1 MDERK
6 KIQAKNAVKTAAVI
20 PPIIALAAVAQA
32 LAPLHATIRVANGL
46 NKTKKRKGDLTKK
59 DLAEAAK
66 WWSKIVLLSGG
77 AAALDMVNYR
87 IKENK
92 KNLEKYD
99 RPIREKAE
107 AVQRAK
113 EEAERKKYEEEQ
125 QRQRDAESKKRH
137 EEWKAAVAAATTPE
151 KLHETG
157 VDSLLKLIEF
167 SPSFFSTG
175 VHLITGTYLAKRDG
189 DLVKN
194 PCTGKELYF
203 NGKPM
208 TMSDFERMYGRRVTF
223 LGDIVIL
230 HTNSPYDKMA
240 EFNYNKVLQLQN
252 DNDFA
257 NAVLLLKIPA
267 LQGDVVAAAVDD
279 RYKKEYQKQKQD
291 KLDNFAA
298 LVQQHIETNNR

>member
-66 WWSKIVLLSGG
+66 WWSRIVLLTG
-77 AAALDMVNYR
+77 AAEAVDMICDR
-87 IKENK
+87 IESNKEN
-92 KNLEKYD
+92 LEEYD

-107 AVQRAK
+107 AMQRAK
-113 EEAERKKYEEEQ
+113 EEAERK
-125 QRQRDAESKKRH
+125 RQCDAENEKRR

-230 HTNSPYDKMA
+230 HTNSPYGKMA